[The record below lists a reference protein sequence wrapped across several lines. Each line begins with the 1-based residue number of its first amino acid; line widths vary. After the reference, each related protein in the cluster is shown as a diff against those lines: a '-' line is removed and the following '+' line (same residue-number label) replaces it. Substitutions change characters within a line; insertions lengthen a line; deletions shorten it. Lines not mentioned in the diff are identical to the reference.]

1 MKIKDIWLRAVKNF
15 FDFIYY
21 GLFRFTPK
29 EKLSNIRLEANS
41 LNQFEFLRQER
52 KQFLESHLGI
62 EIKNPKIFE
71 EALIHRSYL
80 HLLPK
85 GQYSSNERLEFLGDA
100 VLSLVVSD
108 YLFHKYPNRLE
119 GDLTKIRSWLV
130 NKHSLSY
137 VARKLELDKLILVS
151 FSTAKTLERSGESIL
166 SDALEAVIAA
176 IYLDSGLNV
185 VKQFIVKKLIP
196 MLEEANV
203 LQDKNYKSILMEKVQ
218 AEGKMA
224 PTYEVLEENGPPHD
238 KTFFVG
244 VYVDNVLLATGK
256 GKSKKEAE
264 QDAAKNAL
272 KNLKTNQGE
281 ENGEIDF

>member
-1 MKIKDIWLRAVKNF
+1 MKNF

-21 GLFRFTPK
+21 GLLRFTPK
-29 EKLSNIRLEANS
+29 EKLKNLRLEANS
-41 LNQFEFLRQER
+41 SNQFAYLRQER
-52 KQFLESHLGI
+52 KKFLEEHLEI
-62 EIKNPKIFE
+62 SIKNFKFFE

-85 GQYSSNERLEFLGDA
+85 GEYNSNERLEFLGDA
-100 VLSLVVSD
+100 VLGLVVTD
-108 YLFHKYPNRLE
+108 YLYHKYPNLLE

-130 NKHSLSY
+130 NKHSLSF

-166 SDALEAVIAA
+166 SDALEAIIAA

-185 VKQFIVKKLIP
+185 AKKFIIDKLIP
-196 MLEEANV
+196 MLQEANV
-203 LQDKNYKSILMEKVQ
+203 LQDKNFKSILMEKVQ

-224 PTYEVLEENGPPHD
+224 PTYEVLEESGPPHD

-244 VYVDNVLLATGK
+244 VYVDNILLATGR

-272 KNLKTNQGE
+272 ENLQNKNGVK
-281 ENGEIDF
+281 NGEIDF

>member
-1 MKIKDIWLRAVKNF
+1 MKNF

-29 EKLSNIRLEANS
+29 EKLSNIRVEADNS
-41 LNQFEFLRQER
+41 NQFDYLRQER
-52 KQFLESHLGI
+52 KKFLEEHLRI
-62 EIKNPKIFE
+62 PIKNFKYFE

-85 GQYSSNERLEFLGDA
+85 GQFNSNERLEFLGDA
-100 VLSLVVSD
+100 VLGLVVTD
-108 YLFHKYPNRLE
+108 YLYKKYPNLLE
-119 GDLTKIRSWLV
+119 GELTKIRSWLV
-130 NKHSLSY
+130 NKHSLSF

-166 SDALEAVIAA
+166 SDALEAIIAA

-185 VKQFIVKKLIP
+185 AKKFIIERLIP
-196 MLEEANV
+196 MLQEENI

-224 PTYEVLEENGPPHD
+224 PTYEVLEESGPPHD

-244 VYVDNVLLATGK
+244 VYVDKILLATGK

-272 KNLKTNQGE
+272 ENLH
-281 ENGEIDF
+281 